1 MKLTKDKVLELFN
14 SFKQLALRSYKNK
27 RYDLCLKYLSAAC
40 YTAYTFYLG
49 YTDQEIED
57 LLKKLAGH
65 IIGDKGNSTEYCVD
79 ENKVVFFDTF
89 AQDTQG
95 LTMQYLKAIIA
106 GGYEILYITE
116 FNLDEP
122 RSKFIKDSLK
132 NYQKAQIETVPK
144 SIKGLSLAEYI
155 YDKICGF
162 HPKRLFM
169 HVHPGAV
176 IPVAAFYA
184 LPEDIVKY
192 QINLTDHTFWV
203 GAGCIDYSFEFREYG
218 ANLSIQYRKIP
229 RSRILFLPYYPVMKQ
244 GNFAGFPQEADDKI
258 KIFSGAS
265 YYKIIDENDTFFK
278 LNKAILDANPEA
290 VTLFAGGG
298 DKSVLD
304 ALIDKYGLRGRFIP
318 IGQRNDIFECY
329 KHSDI
334 YLSTY
339 PLFGGLMGQYAAHA
353 SLPIL
358 ALEKKGGGVV
368 EEVICQKHQE
378 KITLPD
384 IDKVVAEATR
394 LIKSAE
400 YRNQRG
406 AEMKCCVIDKEE
418 FDHSFRK
425 SLEANQ
431 SQYSYAYE
439 PNVKL
444 HYLDINDK
452 LKLINKNKSY
462 QIYLFHK
469 LGCTLLWSYP
479 KIWKDGLSS
488 RIKTSRLGKIWKLK
502 A

>member
-65 IIGDKGNSTEYCVD
+65 IIGDNGNSTEYCVY

-106 GGYEILYITE
+106 GGYEVMFLTGLNLYASHSQMLRDTLDSYPKATIVNIPS
-116 FNLDEP
+116 NLHGMA
-122 RSKFIKDSLK
+122 R
-132 NYQKAQIETVPK
+132 AQ
-144 SIKGLSLAEYI
+144 YI
-155 YDKICGF
+155 YEKIYEY
-162 HPKRLFM
+162 
-169 HVHPGAV
+169 HPGRLIMHIFPSAV
-176 IPVAAFYA
+176 VPVVAFNA
-184 LPEDIVKY
+184 LPKEIVRY

-203 GAGCIDYSFEFREYG
+203 GTSCTDYSFEFREYG
-218 ANLSIQYRKIP
+218 ANLSIKYREIP

-384 IDKVVAEATR
+384 IDEVVAEATR

-469 LGCTLLWSYP
+469 LGSTLLWSYP
-479 KIWKDGLSS
+479 KIWKDGLSG
-488 RIKTSRLGKIWKLK
+488 RIKTSRLGKYFKK
-502 A
+502 